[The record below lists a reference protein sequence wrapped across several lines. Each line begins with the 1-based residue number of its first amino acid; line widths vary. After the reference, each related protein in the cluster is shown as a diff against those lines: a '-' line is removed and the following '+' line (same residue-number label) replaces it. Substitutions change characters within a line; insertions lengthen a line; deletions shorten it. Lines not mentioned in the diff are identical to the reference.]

1 MLKIYEFIEKLWTI
15 HLLLLLQLYIPHIIL
30 VPTICPYL
38 QYIFKY
44 FKLTINQSTCFLSII
59 FFQI

>member
-30 VPTICPYL
+30 VPIICPYL
-38 QYIFKY
+38 QYI
-44 FKLTINQSTCFLSII
+44 
-59 FFQI
+59 

>member
-38 QYIFKY
+38 QYI
-44 FKLTINQSTCFLSII
+44 
-59 FFQI
+59 